1 MTAPSGS
8 PCVGQELVL
17 RSAAFLY
24 KVISM
29 TNHDSTR
36 TALTAKKPYATPVLR
51 VYGKIGEITQTSGG
65 GLIRDSVGGG
75 FNKSA

>member
-1 MTAPSGS
+1 
-8 PCVGQELVL
+8 
-17 RSAAFLY
+17 
-24 KVISM
+24 M